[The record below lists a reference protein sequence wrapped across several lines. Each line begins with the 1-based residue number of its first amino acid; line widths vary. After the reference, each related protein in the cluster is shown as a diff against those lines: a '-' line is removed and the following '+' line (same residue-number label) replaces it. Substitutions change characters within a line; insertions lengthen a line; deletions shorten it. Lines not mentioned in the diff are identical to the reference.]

1 MVFKAFKKNS
11 TNSNEETQEKQSTNT
26 KRND

>member
-1 MVFKAFKKNS
+1 MALKLFKKNS